1 MSFGK
6 REMDILSMLIGRR
19 GWVTGEEMA
28 SAFGISKKT
37 VQQEIRRISGEFGDG
52 CRILSSQKKGYCL
65 EYLSDELR
73 RGIIRH
79 LEQNENHYN
88 MRERTSVLALYL
100 LFQRE
105 YVTMDQL
112 AETFYLSKTTVF
124 SEVKTMKRWMA
135 RQGGI
140 ALEVSGTRGVRILGS
155 ELDRRFRCATFCM
168 PGIARQLPW
177 PGEIWDRYE
186 EELAAIREALGRELA
201 GEETRLAG
209 EDFGKICR
217 YLAVSLLR
225 DAEKRPETF
234 VDLKAIQAK
243 IREVCTHTDC

>member
-79 LEQNENHYN
+79 LEQNEVQAVGQ
-88 MRERTSVLALYL
+88 E
-100 LFQRE
+100 E
-105 YVTMDQL
+105 P
-112 AETFYLSKTTVF
+112 E
-124 SEVKTMKRWMA
+124 
-135 RQGGI
+135 
-140 ALEVSGTRGVRILGS
+140 
-155 ELDRRFRCATFCM
+155 
-168 PGIARQLPW
+168 QLPVK
-177 PGEIWDRYE
+177 PYS
-186 EELAAIREALGRELA
+186 
-201 GEETRLAG
+201 
-209 EDFGKICR
+209 
-217 YLAVSLLR
+217 AVG
-225 DAEKRPETF
+225 F
-234 VDLKAIQAK
+234 IQAHHTIGKQMQRDQAQGDQK
-243 IREVCTHTDC
+243 IGLERNRLDSAGQHMEAQPVAQQKAAKHHRAVQGHVHMVEKSLVFPYHALHPVCLLQQAPRL

>member
-88 MRERTSVLALYL
+88 MSRFCRRCSCFCRGRRAHL
-100 LFQRE
+100 
-105 YVTMDQL
+105 
-112 AETFYLSKTTVF
+112 
-124 SEVKTMKRWMA
+124 RW
-135 RQGGI
+135 
-140 ALEVSGTRGVRILGS
+140 
-155 ELDRRFRCATFCM
+155 RR
-168 PGIARQLPW
+168 
-177 PGEIWDRYE
+177 
-186 EELAAIREALGRELA
+186 
-201 GEETRLAG
+201 
-209 EDFGKICR
+209 
-217 YLAVSLLR
+217 
-225 DAEKRPETF
+225 
-234 VDLKAIQAK
+234 
-243 IREVCTHTDC
+243 